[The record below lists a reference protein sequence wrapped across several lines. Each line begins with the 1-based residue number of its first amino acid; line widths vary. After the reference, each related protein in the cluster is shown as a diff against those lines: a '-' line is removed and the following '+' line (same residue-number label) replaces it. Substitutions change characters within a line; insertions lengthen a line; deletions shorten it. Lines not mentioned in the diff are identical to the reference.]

1 MLGAKLGFG
10 SRPGR
15 RRPLGWGAP
24 VRCSGSDGCAPDR
37 QGRRPCRLRARW
49 RWAGAAL
56 RGDTLLDRRDRVV
69 PRRDRAWAASHQ
81 RRLRPSTRPGLLGL
95 VSAEE
100 ASERRSSPP
109 VSAGRAGRR
118 GGPRAG
124 CDDALRQPPCRRP
137 RRLVRPGGRRVLP
150 ACLYVLGLAACHAPT
165 LSVSSSASIAA
176 SSAWVWMRPSATSW
190 PPDRRTAEANGPAQ
204 VFS

>member
-1 MLGAKLGFG
+1 MPILSKSAAF
-10 SRPGR
+10 RPWKDASFSSVPIR
-15 RRPLGWGAP
+15 RRRK
-24 VRCSGSDGCAPDR
+24 VRTCQDAARPRSLEHRADGSLPEPPR
-37 QGRRPCRLRARW
+37 
-49 RWAGAAL
+49 
-56 RGDTLLDRRDRVV
+56 V
-69 PRRDRAWAASHQ
+69 PRAAGRSTRSRAWAASASATASSLHTTWPPRPCFGRGGQ
-81 RRLRPSTRPGLLGL
+81 R
-95 VSAEE
+95 
-100 ASERRSSPP
+100 AS
-109 VSAGRAGRR
+109 VLSAGRAGRR